1 MGPDIRYVVSV
12 IWCNSCLKPFKAGQV
27 LNRNNNCQEVILLI
41 TSNGF
46 APISPRLS
54 NPICRAKLLRR
65 QHSEHVQPTAGNA
78 KRQMVKHNRTLR
90 VVFVQ
95 GRDPILCCLVRRQF
109 PTGKEATPASS
120 SLCLNQLIL
129 ILKQILNVSYPLF
142 LVSKKD

>member
-1 MGPDIRYVVSV
+1 MGPDIQYVVSV
-12 IWCNSCLKPFKAGQV
+12 IWCNSCLTPFNAGQV
-27 LNRNNNCQEVILLI
+27 LNWSNNCQEVILLI

-46 APISPRLS
+46 APVSPRLS

-90 VVFVQ
+90 LVFVQ
-95 GRDPILCCLVRRQF
+95 GRDPILRCLARWQF

-120 SLCLNQLIL
+120 SVCLDRLIL
-129 ILKQILNVSYPLF
+129 ILKQILNVSYLLF
-142 LVSKKD
+142 LVSIKD